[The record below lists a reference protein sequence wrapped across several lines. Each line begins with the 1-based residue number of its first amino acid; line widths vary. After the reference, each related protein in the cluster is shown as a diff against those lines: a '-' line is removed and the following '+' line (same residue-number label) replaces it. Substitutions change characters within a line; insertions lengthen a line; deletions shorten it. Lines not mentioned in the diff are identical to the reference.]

1 MAEQAPHTTSIPR
14 RQAGRSPQHL
24 GRVAFVLTGGA
35 SHGAVQA
42 GMLEAL
48 TDVGIRPDLLVGAS
62 VGALNGVAFA
72 TDPTP
77 AGASR
82 LSDEWRRAR
91 RSDVFPLWPSRLVL
105 GAIGRRDHLVDNR
118 GLAMLIGRT
127 VSVKRLEATDIP
139 AHVVA
144 TDLLTGDPVL
154 LSEGPV
160 LPALLASTAIPAV
173 FPPIEI
179 GGRLLIDGGV
189 SADTPTLEAESLGAT
204 TIYVLPTYGGGPA
217 ARPERS
223 ALWVGLYAVGQLL
236 GRSGATTIAATRH
249 AVVHVMPAPPTAGI
263 SPFDLSKSPRLIDE
277 AAELTRAWLAD
288 GMVASS
294 QSSEAS

>member
-1 MAEQAPHTTSIPR
+1 
-14 RQAGRSPQHL
+14 
-24 GRVAFVLTGGA
+24 VAFVLTGGA

-72 TDPTP
+72 ADPTP

-82 LSDEWRRAR
+82 LSDEWRRAI
-91 RSDVFPLWPSRLVL
+91 RSDVFPLLPSRLVL
-105 GAIGRRDHLVDNR
+105 GAIGRRDHLLDNR

-127 VSVKRLEATDIP
+127 VSVKRLEATVIP
-139 AHVVA
+139 AYVVA

-160 LPALLASTAIPAV
+160 LPTLLASTAIPAV

-217 ARPERS
+217 SRPERS
-223 ALWVGLYAVGQLL
+223 ALWVGLYAMGQLL
-236 GRSGATTIAATRH
+236 GRSGATTIAATRTRCCPRH
-249 AVVHVMPAPPTAGI
+249 AAASDSRHQSIRSQPVSSSYRRGRGDNEGMAGGWDGRHLAVVRGQ
-263 SPFDLSKSPRLIDE
+263 LSASRLDIP
-277 AAELTRAWLAD
+277 L
-288 GMVASS
+288 G
-294 QSSEAS
+294 